1 MAEESATK
9 AFRIEPYAYAEAR
22 ELAGALQVS
31 DPVAITLVRR
41 GYRTVA
47 EAREFLDADVR
58 HDPFEFDSMQECVER
73 ILAAVHA
80 RSRITI
86 HGDYDVDGVCSTAIL
101 VGALRGLGA
110 SCDWLIP
117 DRFSDGYGLTETTIT
132 KLAAR
137 GTELLVTADCG
148 ITSATEVAAARSAG
162 IEVIVTDH
170 HAPADELPDCPIV
183 HPRISGYP
191 CGDLCATGVAYKL
204 AVALR
209 RRAAGGD
216 AGDDERDLDLVALAT
231 VADMVPLTGENRALV
246 RAGLDE
252 ARRGQR
258 PGLGA
263 LMAAAAVEPSRL
275 DEGDLAFRLA
285 PRINAA
291 GRLYRADAGVELMLC
306 DDADRAAE
314 IAAELDRANRERRD
328 AEIEVLGGA
337 EQALRELP
345 AADREAPA
353 LVLAGEGWHPGV
365 VGIVASRL
373 AERHF
378 RPVILISLD
387 AGGRGRGSGRSIPS
401 FDLLG
406 ALHKCAAHLTRFGGH
421 RAAAGVEIEP
431 GGLDDF
437 RRAFVAC
444 AADALEPGDLVRT
457 DSVDAVVPGDRL
469 GIRVAE
475 ELERLGPFGIGNPGV
490 RLLVPAARV
499 EDVRPMGADGKHARF
514 SIASGAARA
523 LGVAFGS
530 GTSIGPGDGGPVDAA
545 VRLEVNQWNGSVEP
559 RVVLRD
565 LYPIAER
572 NGNGAAPVELGVTC
586 AACPA
591 RTADE
596 KWWARVREEIRAPL
610 SPLPAA
616 APRDGAARRERVAQP
631 AGSAI
636 ATLAEL
642 ASSGA
647 PVLGICA
654 DVSRR
659 HELAGRAD
667 PARFG
672 GGALALLCGRCCG
685 DLAESARSVLDA
697 GGLALADWAALAR
710 DPGFAAGFEHVV
722 LVDPPPF
729 VDLEAAIAAAAG
741 YVHIAWDAEPGF
753 ALKVHEA
760 EWGLRPALGAIYRG
774 LRDAES
780 PLAGEPLAALLAGGG
795 PHPRSAEQVGRCLR
809 VLEELEVVA
818 WAPDGGEAA
827 LGVVSSEPTQLERSG
842 AYAAYTARLEEGR
855 RFLSRQRRAR

>member
-1 MAEESATK
+1 VADETATK

-22 ELAGALQVS
+22 ELAAALRVS

-47 EAREFLDADVR
+47 EAREFLDASVR

-73 ILAAVHA
+73 VLAAAHA
-80 RSRITI
+80 ASRITI

-101 VGALRGLGA
+101 VGALRELGA
-110 SCDWLIP
+110 NVDWLIP
-117 DRFSDGYGLTETTIT
+117 DRLSDGYGLTEATIA

-137 GTELLVTADCG
+137 GTQLLVTADCG
-148 ITSATEVAAARSAG
+148 IASATEVAAARAAG

-183 HPRISGYP
+183 HPRVSGYP
-191 CGDLCATGVAYKL
+191 CGDLCAPGVAHKL

-209 RRAAGGD
+209 RRAGTLCEGD
-216 AGDDERDLDLVALAT
+216 TERDLDLVALAT

-252 ARRGQR
+252 ARRARR
-258 PGLGA
+258 PGLRA

-275 DEGDLAFRLA
+275 DEGDIAFRLA

-314 IAAELDRANRERRD
+314 IAAELDRANHERRD
-328 AEIEVLGGA
+328 AEIAVLAGA
-337 EQALRELP
+337 ERALRELP

-353 LVLAGEGWHPGV
+353 LVLAGEGWHSGV

-387 AGGRGRGSGRSIPS
+387 ASGRGRGSGRSIPS

-406 ALHKCAAHLTRFGGH
+406 ALRECAEHLARFGGH
-421 RAAAGVEIEP
+421 RAAAGLEIEP
-431 GGLDDF
+431 GRVDEF

-444 AADALEPGDLVRT
+444 ASSSLEPGDLVRT
-457 DSVDAVVPGDRL
+457 EAVDAVVPGDRL
-469 GIRVAE
+469 GLGVAE

-490 RLLVPAARV
+490 RLLIPAARV
-499 EDVRPMGADGKHARF
+499 EDVRPMGEDGKHARF

-530 GTSIGPGDGGPVDAA
+530 GTSIGPADGGPVDAA

-559 RVVLRD
+559 RVVLRN

-572 NGNGAAPVELGVTC
+572 NGNGDAAAEPGVAC

-591 RTADE
+591 RPAGE
-596 KWWARVREEIRAPL
+596 KWWARVRGEIAAPL
-610 SPLPAA
+610 APWPAVA
-616 APRDGAARRERVAQP
+616 RRDGNARRERVEHP

-647 PVLGICA
+647 PVLGVCA

-659 HELAGRAD
+659 HQLAGRAD

-672 GGALALLCGRCCG
+672 GGALALVCGRCTK
-685 DLAESARSVLDA
+685 DPADAARPVLVA

-710 DPGFAAGFEHVV
+710 DPALVAGFDHVV

-729 VDLEAAIAAAAG
+729 AWLEAAAAEGAG
-741 YVHIAWDAEPGF
+741 YVHIAWDAEPEF
-753 ALKVHEA
+753 ALRVHES
-760 EWGLRPALGAIYRG
+760 EWELRPALAGIYRR
-774 LRDAES
+774 LRAAE
-780 PLAGEPLAALLAGGG
+780 PLPTGEPLAALLAGGG
-795 PHPRSAEQVGRCLR
+795 SHPGSAEQVGRCLR

-818 WAPDGGEAA
+818 WAPDGGEQAI
-827 LGVVSSEPTQLERSG
+827 GVVSSERTQLDRSG
-842 AYAAYTARLEEGR
+842 AYVAYTARLEEGR